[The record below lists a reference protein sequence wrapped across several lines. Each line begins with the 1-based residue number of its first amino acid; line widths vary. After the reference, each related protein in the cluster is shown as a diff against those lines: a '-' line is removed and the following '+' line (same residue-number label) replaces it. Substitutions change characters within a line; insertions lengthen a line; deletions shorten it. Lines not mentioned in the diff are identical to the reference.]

1 MMKRIHRANLF
12 FILTIGLITV
22 DACRKNYY
30 ASAED
35 MAEYGWVLFEK
46 KTFEDYLSS
55 KNWFQDGVAKD
66 SDWKDA
72 YNGLGL
78 SLIHI

>member
-1 MMKRIHRANLF
+1 MKRIHRANLF

-55 KNWFQDGVAKD
+55 KN
-66 SDWKDA
+66 
-72 YNGLGL
+72 L